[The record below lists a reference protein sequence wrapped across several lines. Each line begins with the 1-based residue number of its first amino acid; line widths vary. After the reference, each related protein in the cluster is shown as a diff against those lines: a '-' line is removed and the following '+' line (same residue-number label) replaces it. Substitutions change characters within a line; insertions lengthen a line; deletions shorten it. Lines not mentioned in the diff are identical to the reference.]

1 MKKRDLFIMIYL
13 TGDIHGNPLP
23 IINFCK
29 KMELTKEDIIILLG
43 DVGVNYYTGSRDNR
57 IKAKLAKL
65 PVTFLCIHGNHE
77 IRPQNIPCYEPV
89 LWNGGRVLLEN
100 KYPNILFA
108 EDGEVYDLNGYK
120 ALAIGG
126 AYSVD
131 KFYRLAR
138 GFGWW
143 DDEQP
148 SDEIKKKTEQVID
161 KNIIDIVLSHT
172 CPAKY
177 IPTEMFIPM
186 VDQSKVDN
194 STEKWLNEI
203 EKSIDYMA
211 WYCGHWHTDKTI
223 DKMHFLYKTFEI
235 LGE

>member
-1 MKKRDLFIMIYL
+1 MIYL

-29 KMELTKEDIIILLG
+29 KIELTKEDIIILLG

-77 IRPQNIPCYEPV
+77 IRPQNIPSYEPM
-89 LWNGGRVLLEN
+89 LWNGGRVLVEN
-100 KYPNILFA
+100 KHPNILFA

-143 DDEQP
+143 ADEQP

-161 KNIIDIVLSHT
+161 KNNIDIVLSHT
-172 CPAKY
+172 CPGKY
-177 IPTEMFIPM
+177 IPTEMFLPM

-194 STEKWLNEI
+194 TTEKWLGKI
-203 EKSIDYMA
+203 EKRIDYKA
-211 WYCGHWHTDKTI
+211 WYCGHWHTDKKI
-223 DKMHFLYKTFEI
+223 EKMHFLYETFEI

>member
-1 MKKRDLFIMIYL
+1 MIYL

-29 KMELTKEDIIILLG
+29 KIELTKEDIIILLG

-77 IRPQNIPCYEPV
+77 IRPQNIPSYEPM
-89 LWNGGRVLLEN
+89 LWNGGRVLVEN
-100 KYPNILFA
+100 KHPNILFA

-143 DDEQP
+143 ADEQP

-161 KNIIDIVLSHT
+161 KNNIDIVLSHT
-172 CPAKY
+172 CPVKY
-177 IPTEMFIPM
+177 IPTEMFLPM

-194 STEKWLNEI
+194 TTEKWLGKI
-203 EKSIDYMA
+203 EKTIDYKA
-211 WYCGHWHTDKTI
+211 WYCGHWHTDKKI
-223 DKMHFLYKTFEI
+223 DKMHFLYETFEI